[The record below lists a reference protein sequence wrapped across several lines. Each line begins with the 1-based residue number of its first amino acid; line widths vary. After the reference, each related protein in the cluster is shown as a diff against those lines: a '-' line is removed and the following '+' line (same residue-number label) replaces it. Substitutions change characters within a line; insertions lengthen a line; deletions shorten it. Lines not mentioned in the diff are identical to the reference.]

1 MDIEEIR
8 TFVSIAK
15 VGGFSRA
22 AGQLH
27 RSQPAISRRIGLLEQ
42 ELGAPLFERQRG
54 GVTLT
59 AAGRAFLPFAE
70 SMLAAIRDGRDAVG
84 ASMAEESGTVSLA
97 LVGTL
102 TDTHI
107 VDVLRKFA
115 SRSRGAAS
123 LELRTANSQG
133 VGDLVRRGEATLGL
147 KYHHATGAE
156 FTSTVI
162 AQEQMIVICAA
173 EHPLAGTRVRP
184 LDLRGERWITFPPV
198 RDRESFGTITER
210 RLHSAGLDTAPMTII
225 DSLTAQKRFVEA
237 GFGIALVP
245 ESCVRAEIKLGIIR
259 KVDAP
264 SVSTQV
270 PVALIYRR
278 KGYLNAVAS
287 ALIAIL
293 TEMAPKRKNNAR

>member
-1 MDIEEIR
+1 
-8 TFVSIAK
+8 
-15 VGGFSRA
+15 
-22 AGQLH
+22 
-27 RSQPAISRRIGLLEQ
+27 
-42 ELGAPLFERQRG
+42 
-54 GVTLT
+54 
-59 AAGRAFLPFAE
+59 
-70 SMLAAIRDGRDAVG
+70 
-84 ASMAEESGTVSLA
+84 MAEESGTVSLA

-156 FTSTVI
+156 LTSTVI

-173 EHPLAGTRVRP
+173 EHPLAGTRVRS

-225 DSLTAQKRFVEA
+225 DSLTAQKRLVEA

-245 ESCVRAEIKLGIIR
+245 ESCVRAEIKLGTIR

>member
-15 VGGFSRA
+15 VGGFTRA

-42 ELGAPLFERQRG
+42 ELGVPLLERQRG

-70 SMLAAIRDGRDAVG
+70 TMLAAIKDGRDAVG
-84 ASMAEESGTVSLA
+84 ASIAEESGIVSLA

-107 VDVLRKFA
+107 VEVLRKFA
-115 SRSRGAAS
+115 SRSSAAS

-147 KYHHATGAE
+147 RYHHTMSSE
-156 FTSTVI
+156 LTSTVI
-162 AQEQMIVICAA
+162 AHEQMIVICAA
-173 EHPLAGTRVRP
+173 EHPLAATRARP
-184 LDLRGERWITFPPV
+184 RDLSGERWITFLPT
-198 RDRESFGTITER
+198 RDRESFGTIMER
-210 RLHSAGLDTAPMTII
+210 RLISAGLDTAPMTII

-245 ESCVRAEIKLGIIR
+245 ESCVRAEMNFGTIR
-259 KVDAP
+259 KIDAP
-264 SVSTQV
+264 AINTEVAVS
-270 PVALIYRR
+270 LIYRR
-278 KGYLNAVAS
+278 KGYLNAAS
-287 ALIAIL
+287 RALIAIL
-293 TEMAPKRKNNAR
+293 IETAPIRKNNARK